1 MNIFRQRLEK
11 NDIDV
16 ALITDDDNVY
26 YLTGYYDYLHMDFGR
41 PTILVV
47 LREGQS
53 ILITPSIDFNSAE
66 SLARVD
72 RIVSWNDGVGNEWR
86 EELPKVAMNAMKV
99 AIEPN
104 HIPPVVH
111 SYLVELIEAE
121 KLENASSLLSD
132 MRMIKSDM
140 ELQLARHAGEVANA
154 MMTAGRSAIG
164 SGIAEF
170 EVAIATSQAGT
181 RMAAKLLNAHY
192 TDEDMSPNTHFLQI
206 MASGE
211 AITKTHHRATTR
223 IMKYGEP
230 VFLCFC
236 GMTNFHRFKL
246 GFDRTFWIG
255 EIKDKSQEVVY
266 EIALA
271 SHLAFLKTIEAEFAE
286 FKGPR
291 YHVIGNHDID
301 SISKEQFLANVENT
315 GIAKDKSYYSF
326 DSKWVH
332 FVVLDANYL
341 ADGRD
346 CAPGNCKWTDTHVP
360 KKELEWLRRDLEATK
375 LPVVVLAHQRL
386 DGRGS
391 HFTKNSDEVRKLLEK
406 SGRVLVVFQG
416 HDHRGGHSLIGGIHY
431 YTLKAAVEGSGEE
444 NNSYGIVEVRRNGD
458 IVVEGFRK
466 AVDLAMPRNS

>member
-271 SHLAFLKTIEAEFAE
+271 SQEAALRALRPGVTAESVHAAYAEVIQEAGYDYPFRCGRATGFSYLEAPQLVTGDKTILQPGMVLAVDGSVSADNFRAQ
-286 FKGPR
+286 
-291 YHVIGNHDID
+291 IGD
-301 SISKEQFLANVENT
+301 SFIITQEGYEPL
-315 GIAKDKSYYSF
+315 
-326 DSKWVH
+326 
-332 FVVLDANYL
+332 
-341 ADGRD
+341 
-346 CAPGNCKWTDTHVP
+346 TDHP
-360 KKELEWLRRDLEATK
+360 KKLENIIL
-375 LPVVVLAHQRL
+375 
-386 DGRGS
+386 
-391 HFTKNSDEVRKLLEK
+391 
-406 SGRVLVVFQG
+406 
-416 HDHRGGHSLIGGIHY
+416 
-431 YTLKAAVEGSGEE
+431 
-444 NNSYGIVEVRRNGD
+444 
-458 IVVEGFRK
+458 
-466 AVDLAMPRNS
+466 

>member
-1 MNIFRQRLEK
+1 MNIFRQRLDK

-271 SHLAFLKTIEAEFAE
+271 SQEAALRALRPGVTAESVHAAYAEVIQEAGYDYPFRCGRATGFSYLEAPQLVTGDKTILQPGMVLAVDGSVSADNFRAQ
-286 FKGPR
+286 
-291 YHVIGNHDID
+291 IGD
-301 SISKEQFLANVENT
+301 SFIITQEGYEPL
-315 GIAKDKSYYSF
+315 
-326 DSKWVH
+326 
-332 FVVLDANYL
+332 
-341 ADGRD
+341 
-346 CAPGNCKWTDTHVP
+346 TDHP
-360 KKELEWLRRDLEATK
+360 KKLENIIL
-375 LPVVVLAHQRL
+375 
-386 DGRGS
+386 
-391 HFTKNSDEVRKLLEK
+391 
-406 SGRVLVVFQG
+406 
-416 HDHRGGHSLIGGIHY
+416 
-431 YTLKAAVEGSGEE
+431 
-444 NNSYGIVEVRRNGD
+444 
-458 IVVEGFRK
+458 
-466 AVDLAMPRNS
+466 